1 MEKQIEGFYLLVV
14 NLISSNQSM
23 KTTMN
28 TLPQLFRNE
37 TLLCVYT
44 VYVRVSISTEF
55 QYLSRDYFLC

>member
-55 QYLSRDYFLC
+55 QYLSRDYFPC